1 MFSRNNGG
9 VPGTNTPILTGLST
23 PNIFAQP
30 KLTPDKAAILA
41 ALAVLFEPDQVIEL
55 RAIHTKGKKRTDA
68 GYFDS
73 AHWPILADHA
83 VRLSSSGAAAY
94 ITLNPVD
101 PQLIGR
107 FNNRIQDFATATTTD
122 QQIVK
127 RRWLLID
134 LDPVRPSLTSATD
147 LQLEAAHLKARK
159 RLVPHPHTHINAPL
173 RPSNCVGIDGSAG
186 AGKP

>member
-1 MFSRNNGG
+1 
-9 VPGTNTPILTGLST
+9 
-23 PNIFAQP
+23 
-30 KLTPDKAAILA
+30 
-41 ALAVLFEPDQVIEL
+41 
-55 RAIHTKGKKRTDA
+55 
-68 GYFDS
+68 
-73 AHWPILADHA
+73 
-83 VRLSSSGAAAY
+83 LSSSGAAAY